1 VHPTELE
8 GKVTMQSTDTATV
21 RVLSAGTLTGDKV
34 VDPMGEKLGKLEELM
49 IDLDRGTIAYAVL
62 SVGGVLGMGDKL
74 FAIPWSSFR
83 VDAGEKQLIL
93 NVDKSVLESAPGFD
107 KDHWPN
113 FADMTWGATV
123 YRHYGSKPFWE

>member
-1 VHPTELE
+1 
-8 GKVTMQSTDTATV
+8 MQSTDPASV
-21 RVLSAGTLTGDKV
+21 RVLSASTLAGDKV
-34 VDPMGEKLGKLEELM
+34 VDTAGEKLGKLEDLM

-83 VDAGEKQLIL
+83 VDTVEKQLVL
-93 NVDKSVLESAPGFD
+93 NVDKSVLDSAPGFD

-113 FADMTWGATV
+113 FADLTWGASV
-123 YRHYGSKPFWE
+123 HHHYGSKPFWE